1 LYEFLNLIFFQLKCI
16 FKTILLLY
24 IEKKMFLKGFFLVF
38 VFVLSIF
45 DISSSTVIQER
56 RRFRRSPVGPVWPSK
71 KIPYA
76 FSNILEF
83 DFEARV
89 IIERAIKK
97 FEISLAIDGE
107 PCLDFTPRKNEKD
120 YILFVDNGDCSSG
133 IGFYSGVNRISL
145 SKYCYQEGTI
155 MHELMHRLG

>member
-1 LYEFLNLIFFQLKCI
+1 MVLKRFF
-16 FKTILLLY
+16 IL
-24 IEKKMFLKGFFLVF
+24 F
-38 VFVLSIF
+38 VFFFSIINI
-45 DISSSTVIQER
+45 DSHVVQER
-56 RRFRRSPVGPVWPSK
+56 RIFRRSPVGPVWPSK

-89 IIERAIKK
+89 IIERAIKM

-107 PCLDFTPRKNEKD
+107 HCLEFVPRKNEKD
-120 YILFVDNGDCSSG
+120 YILFVDGGDCSSS

-145 SKYCYQEGTI
+145 AKYCYQIGTI